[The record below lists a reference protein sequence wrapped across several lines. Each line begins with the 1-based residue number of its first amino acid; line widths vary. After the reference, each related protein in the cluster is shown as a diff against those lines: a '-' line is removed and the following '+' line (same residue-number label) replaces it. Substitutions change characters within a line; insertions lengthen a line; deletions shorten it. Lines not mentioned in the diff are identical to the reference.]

1 MNKRE
6 INFTKGHMGGN
17 EIVLVYGNDI
27 QSNLSPEE
35 AISVLNPPHIKGD
48 QIGLLSSSEKTDLG
62 VTILDRSYED
72 YLDMCGGLTQVLG
85 HALVETNLGTYFDID
100 LHENPIK
107 IALETNLG
115 NIPIKISVEE
125 ERVARVETGM
135 APFVQHSYKLGVE
148 KLSLN
153 GMPAT
158 KAGDFLVVEAKELE
172 NAFPGVRLD
181 NLDQKA
187 VNALQSAQKQFDKLG
202 VMSKSNADFAVYDR
216 RSDTCD
222 GRLIFP
228 HQVSTGHIEPACG
241 TGTVAVG
248 IAMAH
253 NNQVEES
260 TELEFEAGGEPDG
273 IGGPERTRLQL
284 SIEKG
289 DIVDAYFSHSLVE
302 ILASGN
308 LWA

>member
-6 INFTKGHMGGN
+6 INFIKGHMGGN
-17 EIVLVYGNDI
+17 EIILVYGSDI
-27 QSNLSPEE
+27 QSKLSPEE
-35 AISVLNPPHIKGD
+35 AISVLNPPHIRGD
-48 QIGLLSSSEKTDLG
+48 QIGLLSSSEETDLG

-85 HALVETNLGTYFDID
+85 HALVETNLGSYFDID
-100 LHENPIK
+100 LHEGLIK
-107 IALETNLG
+107 ITLKTDLG
-115 NIPIKISVEE
+115 NIPIKISVKN

-135 APFVQHSYKLGVE
+135 APFVQHSYRLGVE

-153 GMPAT
+153 GMSVT
-158 KAGDFLVVEAKELE
+158 KAGDFLVIEAKELE
-172 NAFPGVRLD
+172 NAFPGVKLD
-181 NLDQKA
+181 SLDQKA
-187 VNALQSAQKQFDKLG
+187 VNALQSAQKQFDQLG
-202 VMSKSNADFAVYDR
+202 VMSKENADFAVYDK
-216 RSDTCD
+216 RSETCD

-248 IAMAH
+248 IAMVH
-253 NNQVEES
+253 NNQVEDS
-260 TELEFEAGGEPDG
+260 SELEFEAGGEPDG
-273 IGGPERTRLQL
+273 IGGPERTRLNL
-284 SIEKG
+284 TIEKG

-308 LWA
+308 LWT